1 MKIGKENGAIAG
13 KLTGA
18 GRGGSM
24 LLLAKDLPTA
34 KNIVKAVEK
43 LVQHTW
49 IENLGG

>member
-43 LVQHTW
+43 LVQH
-49 IENLGG
+49 IHGLRI

>member
-18 GRGGSM
+18 GRGGSYVI
-24 LLLAKDLPTA
+24 AQRFTNSEKYC
-34 KNIVKAVEK
+34 KSCRKAGAA
-43 LVQHTW
+43 HTW

>member
-18 GRGGSM
+18 GRWKYVIACQRFTNSE
-24 LLLAKDLPTA
+24 KYC
-34 KNIVKAVEK
+34 KVVESAGAA
-43 LVQHTW
+43 HTW